1 MAQSINTFKN
11 LNTNTSVYAEDTKIT
26 NLKFVR
32 GTLTAKCTGLTTGKK
47 ILNFD
52 HACRVTQVAFNA
64 SYGKANHAFSVYKGA
79 SAAANLLAT
88 VRPVASNVKYQAALL
103 DPSNSNIAVG
113 GFLTVTVSGA
123 SWATAPVGYLEIET
137 IPV

>member
-32 GTLTAKCTGLTTGKK
+32 GKLTAKCTGLTTGKK

-52 HACRVTQVAFNA
+52 HACRVVGVAFNA
-64 SYGKANHAFSVYKGA
+64 SYGKAAHAFNVYKGA
-79 SAAANLLAT
+79 SATANLLAT
-88 VRPVASNVKYQAALL
+88 VRPIANNVKYQAALL
-103 DPSNSNIAVG
+103 YPSNSNIAAG

-123 SWATAPVGYLEIET
+123 NWNVAPVGYLEIET

>member
-32 GTLTAKCTGLTTGKK
+32 GKLTAKCTGLTGGKK

-52 HACRVTQVAFNA
+52 HACRVTSVEFNA
-64 SYGKANHAFSVYKGA
+64 SYGKASHAFSVYKGA

-103 DPSNSNIAVG
+103 DPSNSNIAAG

-123 SWATAPVGYLEIET
+123 SWAVAPVGYLEIET